1 MHFIK
6 KLSLYI
12 LYIGA
17 TFFVSLDSKAQELY
31 VNSEPASIMPARS
44 VLIKQSY
51 TAMTGKE
58 SSNNFNTQLEFSLS
72 KKWMSHLGTNSKS
85 WEWYTQYRFY
95 SKDAVYEHL
104 RMALFFRSINS
115 SSNAITTNS
124 ILLEGQESVLHGGLI
139 ITQLKHK
146 WASSLTIGAL
156 VKQEALASNG
166 KGGVQYSF
174 SNGLL
179 VYPKQYTSYG
189 QTNVN
194 LYLELIGQTLFSDKA
209 HYVDMAPAIQFI
221 FNSQSKLNL
230 FYRWP
235 LINESNRLTTRS
247 VGISWDYL
255 FFNAIPKHRKKI

>member
-1 MHFIK
+1 MRFIK
-6 KLSLYI
+6 KLSVNI
-12 LYIGA
+12 LCIGA
-17 TFFVSLDSKAQELY
+17 SFFGSLDSKAQELY

-51 TAMTGKE
+51 SAMTGKE

-72 KKWMSHLGTNSKS
+72 KKWMSHLGTNFKS

-104 RMALFFRSINS
+104 RMAVFFRSINS
-115 SSNAITTNS
+115 SSNAIPTNS
-124 ILLEGQESVLHGGLI
+124 ILLDGQESVLHGGLI

-146 WASSLTIGAL
+146 WASSLTLGTLI
-156 VKQEALASNG
+156 KQEALASNG

-209 HYVDMAPAIQFI
+209 HYVDLAPAIQLI

-235 LINESNRLTTRS
+235 LINESNRLTSRS
-247 VGISWDYL
+247 LGISWDYL

>member
-1 MHFIK
+1 MVAIH
-6 KLSLYI
+6 
-12 LYIGA
+12 
-17 TFFVSLDSKAQELY
+17 SKAQELY
-31 VNSEPASIMPARS
+31 VNSEPASIIPARS
-44 VLIKQSY
+44 VLIKKSY

-72 KKWMSHLGTNSKS
+72 KKWMSHLGTNFKS

-104 RMALFFRSINS
+104 RMALFFRSINA
-115 SSNAITTNS
+115 SSNAIPTNS
-124 ILLEGQESVLHGGLI
+124 ILLDGQESVLHGGLI

-146 WASSLTIGAL
+146 WASSMTIGAL

-179 VYPKQYTSYG
+179 MYPKQYTSYG

-194 LYLELIGQTLFSDKA
+194 LYLELIGQILFSDKA
-209 HYVDMAPAIQFI
+209 HYLDVAPAIQFI

-255 FFNAIPKHRKKI
+255 FFNAIPKRKKKI